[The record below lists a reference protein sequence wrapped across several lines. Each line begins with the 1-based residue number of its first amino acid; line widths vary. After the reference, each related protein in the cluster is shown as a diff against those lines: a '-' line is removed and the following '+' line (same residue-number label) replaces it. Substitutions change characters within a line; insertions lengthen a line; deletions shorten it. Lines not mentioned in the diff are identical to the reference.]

1 MQIEWPL
8 MLYTFLACIGGGFIQ
23 TTTGFGFGIFVMV
36 FFPLYLLVLQASGL
50 SSVIMIFLLSSLA
63 WRYRKH
69 LQWKQALL
77 PAAIY
82 LVVSTAVIRLAPH
95 FSLTGINFWLGVL
108 MIAIACYMAFMSK
121 KISVRATPLSAA
133 VCSSLSG
140 VADGLFGIGGP
151 PMTVYFM
158 AVFGSD
164 KLKYLG
170 TIQCFFWAT
179 NLVNCV
185 NRLSSGVLLPST
197 LLLAVPGIAGQFIGM
212 AIGSKVVDRIRA
224 DQFRLF
230 VYAFLGIA
238 GVLTCITGL
247 SGR

>member
-1 MQIEWPL
+1 
-8 MLYTFLACIGGGFIQ
+8 
-23 TTTGFGFGIFVMV
+23 
-36 FFPLYLLVLQASGL
+36 
-50 SSVIMIFLLSSLA
+50 
-63 WRYRKH
+63 
-69 LQWKQALL
+69 
-77 PAAIY
+77 
-82 LVVSTAVIRLAPH
+82 
-95 FSLTGINFWLGVL
+95 
-108 MIAIACYMAFMSK
+108 
-121 KISVRATPLSAA
+121 
-133 VCSSLSG
+133 
-140 VADGLFGIGGP
+140 
-151 PMTVYFM
+151 MTVYFM

-185 NRLSSGVLLPST
+185 NRLSSGALLPST

-247 SGR
+247 SRR